1 MQDNGTPNNGI
12 DIIATV
18 ISLAFS
24 GLGGVVKYI
33 TATQSAGSP
42 VKISSVV
49 SSFLVGAFSGMV
61 VAFFL
66 MSQSIDTLMIISIA
80 GAFGYF
86 GVPALWGLL
95 RVFFRQIGGSVDD
108 LNPNYSMKDIERE
121 TSKKRSLRYDDEVP
135 ADNEEDILINGTEEQ
150 DDDVEPRS
158 KRNG

>member
-1 MQDNGTPNNGI
+1 
-12 DIIATV
+12 
-18 ISLAFS
+18 
-24 GLGGVVKYI
+24 
-33 TATQSAGSP
+33 
-42 VKISSVV
+42 
-49 SSFLVGAFSGMV
+49 MV

-108 LNPNYSMKDIERE
+108 LNPNYSMKDIEKE
-121 TSKKRSLRYDDEVP
+121 TSRKRSLRYDEDAP
-135 ADNEEDILINGTEEQ
+135 LNDNDEDILINGTEEQ
-150 DDDVEPRS
+150 DDDVKPRS